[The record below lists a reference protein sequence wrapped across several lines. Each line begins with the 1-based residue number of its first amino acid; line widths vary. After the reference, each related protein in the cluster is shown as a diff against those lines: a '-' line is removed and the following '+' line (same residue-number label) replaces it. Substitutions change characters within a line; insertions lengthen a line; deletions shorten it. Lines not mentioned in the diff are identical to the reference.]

1 MKQARARR
9 LTSIE
14 HAAEELSLSRA
25 TIYRL
30 HAQGQLPFVKIGSR
44 TLVDVADIDRM
55 IAGSKKSQVA

>member
-1 MKQARARR
+1 MKPVRARR

-14 HAAEELSLSRA
+14 HAAQDLGLSRA

-44 TLVDVADIDRM
+44 TLVDIGDIDRM
-55 IAGSKKSQVA
+55 IDGAKKH